1 MTGRAKV
8 FVVLR
13 LERESFWSAVF
24 GVLRL
29 ERESFRSAVFGSGVG
44 VRCHRMAAC
53 WTQYTDYLTGIAP
66 MMITWHIRM

>member
-29 ERESFRSAVFGSGVG
+29 ERESFPICG
-44 VRCHRMAAC
+44 VRFWCWCEVSDRMAASP
-53 WTQYTDYLTGIAP
+53 YADYLTDIAP

>member
-1 MTGRAKV
+1 VRLSRGSMTGRAKV

-29 ERESFRSAVFGSGVG
+29 ERDFSDL
-44 VRCHRMAAC
+44 RCSV
-53 WTQYTDYLTGIAP
+53 LVLV
-66 MMITWHIRM
+66 

>member
-1 MTGRAKV
+1 V

-29 ERESFRSAVFGSGVG
+29 ERESFRSAVFGVRPYGGLLDTIDYMAHSNVG
-44 VRCHRMAAC
+44 TYHFFIS
-53 WTQYTDYLTGIAP
+53 YG
-66 MMITWHIRM
+66 

>member
-44 VRCHRMAAC
+44 VRCQTVWRLVGHH
-53 WTQYTDYLTGIAP
+53 TL
-66 MMITWHIRM
+66 ITLRISLP